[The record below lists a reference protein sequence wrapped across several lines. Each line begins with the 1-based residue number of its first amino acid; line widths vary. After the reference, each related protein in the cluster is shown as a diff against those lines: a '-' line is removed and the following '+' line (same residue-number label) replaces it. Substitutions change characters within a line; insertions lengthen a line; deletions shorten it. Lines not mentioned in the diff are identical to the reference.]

1 MDKDDKKKL
10 DEIISKI
17 IQENLDNIM
26 ADRFSRYSK
35 YIIQQRALPDARDGL
50 KPVQRRILYSMSEL
64 GLDFTKPFKK
74 SARVVGDVIG
84 KYHPHGDSSIYEA
97 MVRMAQDWKMGYTL
111 LEMHGNVGSI
121 DDDPAAAM
129 RYTEVRLSEIAN
141 YVIGD
146 LKKNTVKFAPNFDDS
161 EKEPTV
167 MPSLIPNLLV
177 NGAKGIASGYATE
190 MPPHNLGEVLDA
202 AIAKIKNPDIQLSK
216 LYKYVKGPD
225 FPTGGV
231 VYGQQGIYQAFER
244 GHGRITLVSKYKTYE
259 DSKNKYIEITE
270 IPYGVIKSKLVHDID
285 LIIAGGEVAGLLEIK
300 DQSDRNGVS
309 ILITLDKKANEEVIL
324 NYLLSKTEM
333 QIYYSYNNVVILDN
347 TPKVLGLAQLL
358 DAYLKHLR
366 DVKTKTLEFD
376 LVKYQTRL
384 EIVLGFLKVA
394 EITDEVI
401 KVIRQSENGKT
412 GVIQNLMNHFGF
424 TQNQANAI
432 SELRLYKLSKTDK
445 EAFMLEKEELDKL
458 IAHCK
463 LLLLD
468 ADAFNQYLIE
478 LLQEIKKH
486 FGRPRKTTINEEN
499 LKLGFDEVDL
509 IKDEDVV
516 LGVSKHGYL
525 KRLSNK
531 TVAAS
536 DFSTYGLK
544 EEDRIIFYEKVN
556 TLNNLLVLTNL
567 GNYAIVPIYKIDES
581 KWKDFGIHLSDF
593 VELTSGEEL
602 VGAIN
607 VTDFNIM
614 NYVCLFSKQGQG
626 KRVVLK
632 EFEVSR
638 QSKTYTAL
646 KLRADDELVGAK
658 LSNGYK
664 DVLLIT
670 RRGMASLYS
679 ENDVQVYGTK
689 SNGTKSCFMPPMD
702 EITSFALV
710 EPDEDVT
717 LLANDTYIKRIHVA
731 DITRTSKKNLGKPLF
746 NQMKTKPYV
755 VHDARTTSANDELF
769 VQDQANKVV
778 LERIAEYPFTDT
790 KEGFA
795 KVKVPNL
802 VNITIK
808 KSEVTNSEINKPQI
822 SYTQSTPKEEK
833 IMEVATKKVDDILD
847 LDVDSILA
855 KIQEKL
861 KNK

>member
-1 MDKDDKKKL
+1 M
-10 DEIISKI
+10 
-17 IQENLDNIM
+17 
-26 ADRFSRYSK
+26 
-35 YIIQQRALPDARDGL
+35 
-50 KPVQRRILYSMSEL
+50 
-64 GLDFTKPFKK
+64 
-74 SARVVGDVIG
+74 
-84 KYHPHGDSSIYEA
+84 
-97 MVRMAQDWKMGYTL
+97 
-111 LEMHGNVGSI
+111 
-121 DDDPAAAM
+121 
-129 RYTEVRLSEIAN
+129 
-141 YVIGD
+141 
-146 LKKNTVKFAPNFDDS
+146 
-161 EKEPTV
+161 
-167 MPSLIPNLLV
+167 
-177 NGAKGIASGYATE
+177 
-190 MPPHNLGEVLDA
+190 
-202 AIAKIKNPDIQLSK
+202 
-216 LYKYVKGPD
+216 
-225 FPTGGV
+225 
-231 VYGQQGIYQAFER
+231 
-244 GHGRITLVSKYKTYE
+244 
-259 DSKNKYIEITE
+259 
-270 IPYGVIKSKLVHDID
+270 
-285 LIIAGGEVAGLLEIK
+285 
-300 DQSDRNGVS
+300 
-309 ILITLDKKANEEVIL
+309 
-324 NYLLSKTEM
+324 
-333 QIYYSYNNVVILDN
+333 
-347 TPKVLGLAQLL
+347 
-358 DAYLKHLR
+358 
-366 DVKTKTLEFD
+366 
-376 LVKYQTRL
+376 
-384 EIVLGFLKVA
+384 
-394 EITDEVI
+394 
-401 KVIRQSENGKT
+401 
-412 GVIQNLMNHFGF
+412 
-424 TQNQANAI
+424 
-432 SELRLYKLSKTDK
+432 
-445 EAFMLEKEELDKL
+445 
-458 IAHCK
+458 
-463 LLLLD
+463 
-468 ADAFNQYLIE
+468 
-478 LLQEIKKH
+478 
-486 FGRPRKTTINEEN
+486 
-499 LKLGFDEVDL
+499 
-509 IKDEDVV
+509 
-516 LGVSKHGYL
+516 
-525 KRLSNK
+525 
-531 TVAAS
+531 
-536 DFSTYGLK
+536 
-544 EEDRIIFYEKVN
+544 
-556 TLNNLLVLTNL
+556 NNLLVLTNL

-679 ENDVQVYGTK
+679 ENDVQIYGTK